1 MKNTMTA
8 RELIDLLSQYD
19 PDTEIRFRDTYW
31 EDQGY
36 DADAENPR
44 KLTRA
49 VFEVA
54 ERDMGDGKAAVVI
67 G

>member
-19 PDTEIRFRDTYW
+19 PDTEVRFCDTYW
-31 EDQGY
+31 EDQSYG
-36 DADAENPR
+36 ANAENPR
-44 KLTRA
+44 HLTRA

-54 ERDMGDGKAAVVI
+54 ERDMGDGKTAVVI
-67 G
+67 C